1 MIWANLESLLK
12 SAKFCL
18 LHLKPITVIR
28 ITAWDLVIVV
38 VVGRMRFCESGDEK
52 CFTKRSQEVYQHDY
66 VKPVTL

>member
-1 MIWANLESLLK
+1 MQIFAS
-12 SAKFCL
+12 FI
-18 LHLKPITVIR
+18 KPITVVR

-66 VKPVTL
+66 VKQ